1 MALQPL
7 QNQPLKWKLGSRCDL
22 FVRSEMKW
30 ATGEVIGL
38 FTDEQG
44 EWVKVRCGQRVHD
57 VLAHDPD
64 LRVSASDN
72 MVIPVVKMKALQS
85 ASNGTNFGRTLKWI
99 LSTADH
105 RQLSDRSKGT
115 SSRRH

>member
-1 MALQPL
+1 MAQQPL
-7 QNQPLKWKLGSRCDL
+7 QKQPLKWKLGSRCDL

-64 LRVSASDN
+64 LRVLNTRYVAIVLLAFN
-72 MVIPVVKMKALQS
+72 RI
-85 ASNGTNFGRTLKWI
+85 
-99 LSTADH
+99 AD
-105 RQLSDRSKGT
+105 RM
-115 SSRRH
+115 

>member
-1 MALQPL
+1 
-7 QNQPLKWKLGSRCDL
+7 
-22 FVRSEMKW
+22 MKW

-64 LRVSASDN
+64 LRVGASDN
-72 MVIPVVKMKALQS
+72 MLIPADKIKELREAAMESPDIAKLLQTVDRLQRALNDEGKS
-85 ASNGTNFGRTLKWI
+85 
-99 LSTADH
+99 
-105 RQLSDRSKGT
+105 
-115 SSRRH
+115 